1 MYIPILKTR
10 NSEMNVAKD
19 LNYCFSD
26 NIIPMFE
33 VIDKESDIKLIVDI
47 LKGKKAFVDL
57 FRFSIDKYGNKIDLS
72 KSEYAWRLTENIEF
86 YISELNKIKVY
97 NNLIPV
103 ISIKEKLEI
112 KKGDLTQLIEDLL
125 DKNESIAFRITD
137 KYLEEYNDIFG
148 KLRHTDYLMLDVGEQ
163 NLESKF
169 IELDEFSNLEILSKK
184 ILINSPR
191 LNGLKNGDYQTG
203 ITDNIDTSAIEKIN
217 EYSLDGFGD
226 YAGLRDCMPEIQKG
240 SNGRGNALA
249 LLYDYK
255 INKFYSFMN
264 DDKSKGMRGY
274 KDLIPIIL
282 ENRNLLDPDKD
293 CPAFI
298 KISEISCGNW
308 STWHNITAR
317 RYIHQQYKK
326 IQQI

>member
-10 NSEMNVAKD
+10 ISEMNVAKE

-26 NIIPMFE
+26 KIIPMFE
-33 VIDKESDIKLIVDI
+33 VINKQSDIKTIVDI

-86 YISELNKIKVY
+86 YVSELKKIKNY

-103 ISIKEKLEI
+103 ISVKENLEI
-112 KKGDLTQLIEDLL
+112 KKGDLTKLIEDLL
-125 DKNESIAFRITD
+125 DENGSIALRITD
-137 KYLEEYNDIFG
+137 KYLEEYNDIFS
-148 KLRHTDYLMLDVGEQ
+148 KLRITDYLMLDVGEQ
-163 NLESKF
+163 NLDSKF

-184 ILINSPR
+184 ILINCPR
-191 LNGLKNGDYQTG
+191 LHSLKNGDYKTG
-203 ITDNIDTSAIEKIN
+203 ITDNIDTSSIEKIN

-226 YAGLRDCMPEIQKG
+226 YAGLRDCMPENQKG

-264 DDKSKGMRGY
+264 EDKSKGMKGY

-282 ENRNLLDPDKD
+282 ENRISLDPNND
-293 CPAFI
+293 CPAFM
-298 KISEISCGNW
+298 KISKIPCGNW

-317 RYIHQQYKK
+317 RYIDQQYKRS
-326 IQQI
+326 QQI